1 MEDIPAPDPFE
12 IDARGPVGILEG
24 PLAAADAGGG
34 PDRWR
39 GGAVFHPPLPP
50 RDEKEDPLF
59 NGM

>member
-1 MEDIPAPDPFE
+1 M
-12 IDARGPVGILEG
+12 DARGPVGILEG
-24 PLAAADAGGG
+24 PPVAAEAGGG

-39 GGAVFHPPLPP
+39 DGAEFHPPLPP